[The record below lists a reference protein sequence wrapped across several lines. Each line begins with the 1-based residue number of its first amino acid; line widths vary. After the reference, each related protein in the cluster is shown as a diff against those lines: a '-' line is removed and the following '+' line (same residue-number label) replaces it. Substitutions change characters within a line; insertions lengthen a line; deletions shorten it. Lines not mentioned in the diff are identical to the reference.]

1 VKEMTLGEKI
11 KNRRLSMALSQEKLS
26 QEMNVSRSAIAKWE
40 TNKGMPD
47 LPNLVTLANVLNV
60 SLDFLMNE
68 NIKEMTDKKMAML
81 CQTQ

>member
-1 VKEMTLGEKI
+1 MTLGEKI